1 MSFIEPP
8 SHLDDTNP
16 IQPVRDESLPGW
28 RRAAGLISLL
38 LAVLLTAGTT
48 VLLILPEN
56 EAPAPQPATA
66 TDVPEQAM
74 ESTQITL
81 PPTDAPPEAD
91 VNPASGGGGAA
102 IQAAV
107 FPTLSPD
114 QMMAILSGPVRTDNS
129 SQDSIQV
136 VRNNYDPF
144 TLIPDRPRRN
154 VIGYTIVEGDTIFS
168 IAERY
173 GLTPET
179 IAWSNDRSII
189 GNLRPGQ
196 VINVLPVDGVY
207 HTTIGSRT
215 VGEIAASYGISDPYI
230 VIDSEYNN
238 LFGVTPETVL
248 PSGTQVVIPG
258 GEAEQISWNPTVERE
273 GGDVN
278 QSGGSF
284 VSFAPGEAGSCGR
297 VSNVGGSFWSSP
309 IDAYSFVRGFTS
321 WHTGV
326 DLSASP
332 GTPVKAANG
341 GVVIFAGWNSWGYG
355 NTIVLSHGPFTTLYG
370 HLSSINVGCGQIVN
384 AGQVIGG
391 VGNTGN
397 SSGPHLHFEIRYL
410 DQPQNPT
417 ATIPF

>member
-16 IQPVRDESLPGW
+16 IQPIRDSSLPGW

-38 LAVLLTAGTT
+38 LAVAFTVGT
-48 VLLILPEN
+48 VLVMLLPTEDG
-56 EAPAPQPATA
+56 PPQLEPTSIPDQA
-66 TDVPEQAM
+66 VEQPT
-74 ESTQITL
+74 STL
-81 PPTDAPPEAD
+81 PPTDAPLVDP
-91 VNPASGGGGAA
+91 NQSGGGGAVG
-102 IQAAV
+102 IVQIDQL
-107 FPTLSPD
+107 PTLSPD
-114 QMMAILSGPVRTDNS
+114 QIITILNAPDAPDVAG
-129 SQDSIQV
+129 DSIAV
-136 VRNNYDPF
+136 VRNIYDPF

-154 VIGYTIVEGDTIFS
+154 VIGYTIVEGDTIYS

-173 GLTPET
+173 GLVPET

-189 GNLRPGQ
+189 GNLRPGTT
-196 VINVLPVDGVY
+196 INILPVNGVY

-215 VGEIAASYGISDPYI
+215 IAEIAASYQVTDPYV

-238 LFGVTPETVL
+238 LFGASPDTVL
-248 PSGTQVVIPG
+248 PSGTQIVIPG
-258 GEAEQISWNPTVERE
+258 GQAEQISWNPTVERE

-284 VSFAPGEAGSCGR
+284 VVFAPGEAGSCGR
-297 VSNVGGSFWSSP
+297 VANVGGSFWSSP
-309 IDAYSFVRGFTS
+309 IDSYSFVRGFSS

-355 NTIVLSHGPFTTLYG
+355 NAIVLSHGPFSTLYG
-370 HLSSINVGCGQIVN
+370 HLSSINVGCGQAVS
-384 AGQVIGG
+384 AGQIIGG
-391 VGNTGN
+391 VGSSGN

>member
-16 IQPVRDESLPGW
+16 IRPVREDAIPGW

-38 LAVLLTAGTT
+38 LAVLFTIGT
-48 VLLILPEN
+48 VLVMMLPSE
-56 EAPAPQPATA
+56 EAPPPQPTSIPDQA
-66 TDVPEQAM
+66 VEQPT
-74 ESTQITL
+74 STL
-81 PPTDAPPEAD
+81 PPTDAPQVDANPPGGSGAVGIVQ
-91 VNPASGGGGAA
+91 VNAL
-102 IQAAV
+102 
-107 FPTLSPD
+107 PTLSPE
-114 QMMAILSGPVRTDNS
+114 QIITILNAPGAPDVEG
-129 SQDSIQV
+129 DSIAA
-136 VRNNYDPF
+136 VRNIYDPF

-173 GLTPET
+173 GLAPET

-189 GNLRPGQ
+189 GNLRPGT
-196 VINVLPVDGVY
+196 VINILPVDGVF

-215 VGEIAASYGISDPYI
+215 IAEIAASYGISDPYV

-238 LFGVTPETVL
+238 LFGATPETVL
-248 PSGTQVVIPG
+248 PSGTQIVIPG
-258 GEAEQISWNPTVERE
+258 GQAEQISWNPTVERE

-297 VSNVGGSFWSSP
+297 VSNVGGSFWASP
-309 IDAYSFVRGFTS
+309 IDSYSFVRGFTS

-326 DLSASP
+326 DLSAAV

-370 HLSSINVGCGQIVN
+370 HLSSINVGCAQVVS
-384 AGQVIGG
+384 AGQFIGG
-391 VGNTGN
+391 VGSSGN

>member
-1 MSFIEPP
+1 MSFVEPP

-16 IQPVRDESLPGW
+16 IRPVHEEPLPGW
-28 RRAAGLISLL
+28 RRAVGLVSLL
-38 LAVLLTAGTT
+38 LAALLTVGT
-48 VLLILPEN
+48 VLLMLLPAE
-56 EAPAPQPATA
+56 EETVLPPTS
-66 TDVPEQAM
+66 VPEQAA
-74 ESTQITL
+74 EQPTSTV
-81 PPTDAPPEAD
+81 PPTDAPQVE
-91 VNPASGGGGAA
+91 VNPPAGSSSAG
-102 IQAAV
+102 IVQV
-107 FPTLSPD
+107 SQLPTLSPE
-114 QMMAILSGPVRTDNS
+114 QITTILNAPGAQDVQTDT
-129 SQDSIQV
+129 IAV
-136 VRNNYDPF
+136 VRNIYDPF

-173 GLTPET
+173 GLSPET

-189 GNLRPGQ
+189 GNLRPGR
-196 VINVLPVDGVY
+196 VINILPVDGVY

-215 VGEIAASYGISDPYI
+215 IAEIAASYRIADPYVI
-230 VIDSEYNN
+230 IDSEYNN
-238 LFGVTPETVL
+238 LFGATPDTVL
-248 PSGTQVVIPG
+248 PSGTQIVIPG
-258 GEAEQISWNPTVERE
+258 GQAEQISWNPTVERE
-273 GGDVN
+273 GGNVN
-278 QSGGSF
+278 QSGGNF

-297 VSNVGGSFWSSP
+297 VTNVSGSFWASP
-309 IDAYSFVRGFTS
+309 IDSYSFVRGFTS

-326 DLSASP
+326 DLSAAV

-370 HLSSINVGCGQIVN
+370 HLSSINVGCGQIVS
-384 AGQVIGG
+384 AGQIIGG
-391 VGNTGN
+391 VGSTGN

>member
-1 MSFIEPP
+1 MTIIEPP

-16 IQPVRDESLPGW
+16 IRPVREDKLPAW
-28 RRAAGLISLL
+28 RRTVGLISLL
-38 LAVLLTAGTT
+38 LALLLTIGTT
-48 VLLILPEN
+48 ALLLLPMDEPASI
-56 EAPAPQPATA
+56 EAPTEPAQIVEPT
-66 TDVPEQAM
+66 
-74 ESTQITL
+74 STL
-81 PPTDAPPEAD
+81 LPTDAPRTPDSAGIG
-91 VNPASGGGGAA
+91 VAA
-102 IQAAV
+102 NV
-107 FPTLSPD
+107 LPTLSPD
-114 QMMAILSGPVRTDNS
+114 EIITILANAPA
-129 SQDSIQV
+129 DSAENQGDSLQI

-173 GLTPET
+173 GLAPES
-179 IAWSNDRSII
+179 IAWANDRSII

-196 VINVLPVDGVY
+196 VINILPVDGVY

-215 VGEIAASYGISDPYI
+215 IAEIAASYGISDPYLI
-230 VIDSEYNN
+230 IDSEYNN
-238 LFGVTPETVL
+238 LFGASPDTVL
-248 PSGTQVVIPG
+248 PSGTQIVIPG
-258 GEAEQISWNPTVERE
+258 GVAEQISWNPVVERE
-273 GGDVN
+273 GGDS

-297 VSNVGGSFWSSP
+297 VANVGGSFWASP
-309 IDAYSFVRGFTS
+309 IDSYSFVRGFTS

-326 DLSASP
+326 DLSAQV

-370 HLSSINVGCGQIVN
+370 HLSSINVGCGQVVS
-384 AGQVIGG
+384 AGQFIGG
-391 VGNTGN
+391 VGSSGN

>member
-1 MSFIEPP
+1 MSFVEPP
-8 SHLDDTNP
+8 SSLDDTNP
-16 IQPVRDESLPGW
+16 IRPVRDDSIPGW

-38 LAVLLTAGTT
+38 LAVLFTIGT
-48 VLLILPEN
+48 VVVMLLPVDDTT
-56 EAPAPQPATA
+56 PPQPTS
-66 TDVPEQAM
+66 VPDQAVEQPT
-74 ESTQITL
+74 STL
-81 PPTDAPPEAD
+81 PPTEAPQVD
-91 VNPASGGGGAA
+91 VNPPGGGGAGIVQVNA
-102 IQAAV
+102 L
-107 FPTLSPD
+107 PTLSPE
-114 QMMAILSGPVRTDNS
+114 QMMAILNAPDAPDVQS
-129 SQDSIQV
+129 DSIAA
-136 VRNNYDPF
+136 VRNIYDPF

-173 GLTPET
+173 GLAPET

-189 GNLRPGQ
+189 GSLRPGT
-196 VINVLPVDGVY
+196 VINILPVDGVY

-215 VGEIAASYGISDPYI
+215 IAEIAASYRVTDPYV

-238 LFGVTPETVL
+238 LFGATPDTVL
-248 PSGTQVVIPG
+248 PSGTQIVIPG
-258 GEAEQISWNPTVERE
+258 GQAEQISWNPTVERE

-309 IDAYSFVRGFTS
+309 IDSYSFVRGFTS

-326 DLSASP
+326 DLSASV
-332 GTPVKAANG
+332 GAPVKAANG

-370 HLSSINVGCGQIVN
+370 HLSSINVGCGQIVS
-384 AGQVIGG
+384 AGQLIGG
-391 VGNTGN
+391 VGSTGN